1 MLESNDELNQFM
13 RFWFS
18 GLISG
23 LESVDAPA
31 REAILRECGKA
42 CASSY
47 TAGVFKEAKKN
58 SADMESFLAALAE
71 RFPGATYELVA
82 AEPVGAE
89 TITVRYPNC
98 ACDLV
103 ESGLV
108 KSPLLCD
115 CSAHNL
121 RENFEQTLNRPVTV
135 SLVSSI
141 LQGAS
146 RCEFLVSTAD

>member
-1 MLESNDELNQFM
+1 M

-31 REAILRECGKA
+31 REVILRECGKA

-47 TAGVFKEAKKN
+47 TAGVFREAKES
-58 SADMESFLAALAE
+58 SADTESFLAALAE
-71 RFPGATYELVA
+71 RFSGATYELIDT
-82 AEPVGAE
+82 E
-89 TITVRYPNC
+89 TIRVRYASC

-108 KSPLLCD
+108 ESPLLCG

-121 RENFEQTLNRPVTV
+121 RENFEQALNKPVTV
-135 SLVSSI
+135 SLESSI

-146 RCEFLVSTAD
+146 RCEFLVSLTG

>member
-1 MLESNDELNQFM
+1 MSESKDELSEFM
-13 RFWFS
+13 SFWFS

-23 LESVDAPA
+23 LENVDEPA

-47 TAGVFKEAKKN
+47 TAGVFKEAKEN
-58 SADMESFLAALAE
+58 SGDMESFLIALAE
-71 RFPGATYELVA
+71 RFPDATYQL
-82 AEPVGAE
+82 VGAE
-89 TITVRYPNC
+89 TIRVRYSSC

-108 KSPLLCD
+108 KSPLICD

-121 RENFEQTLNRPVTV
+121 RENFERALNRPVTV
-135 SLVSSI
+135 SLENSI

-146 RCEFLVSTAD
+146 ECEFLVSLTG